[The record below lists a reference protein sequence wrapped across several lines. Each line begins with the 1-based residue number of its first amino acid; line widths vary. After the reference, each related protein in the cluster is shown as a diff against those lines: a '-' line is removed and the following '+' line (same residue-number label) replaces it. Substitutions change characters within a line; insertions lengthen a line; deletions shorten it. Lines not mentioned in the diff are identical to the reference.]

1 MVSILRRLL
10 SVLSLLFLV
19 QAVAWAAPIKPG
31 PPEVLPSVMELRI
44 AFPDGR
50 TATGTGFL
58 ALKDGLAVTALHQVR
73 NAKSVTARF
82 SNGEEFECV
91 GLVDADE
98 RRNVALLRIRLF
110 GRPVLALTALEP
122 VAASKVWFASARSEG
137 FGVAEATM
145 QAPIVEGGV
154 KYLPFTSSIS
164 PETSGGPLLNAA
176 GEVLGVVAIRTV
188 EGREQCLALPSASV
202 LALDPTLATRPWSGA
217 AGSPKPSGQADET
230 VDRTLADGLVNCLS
244 LATAYTYAD
253 LRTGGV
259 GYLEGI
265 PLVLYQVRQAAETS
279 SSAVAAANS
288 VDPLRQRLLQKT
300 RKVHEGLLKS
310 TDLMIQSVVLAQ
322 QQGAWGA
329 ASKDLWSRS
338 KALVEETT
346 AADPELQADAR
357 QLFATSE
364 AFRAALPAEGAIRL
378 GLVPHTSGY
387 ALGVDSLPRD
397 PFALLMVLPDSFA
410 ARLGFKPGDRVVS
423 VAGREFNATE
433 TTEDLKLLLK
443 AHLGE
448 KIPAVVERGG
458 ERETMT
464 LRLPKEIP
472 PDFLATP

>member
-1 MVSILRRLL
+1 MVSI
-10 SVLSLLFLV
+10 
-19 QAVAWAAPIKPG
+19 
-31 PPEVLPSVMELRI
+31 
-44 AFPDGR
+44 
-50 TATGTGFL
+50 
-58 ALKDGLAVTALHQVR
+58 
-73 NAKSVTARF
+73 
-82 SNGEEFECV
+82 
-91 GLVDADE
+91 
-98 RRNVALLRIRLF
+98 
-110 GRPVLALTALEP
+110 
-122 VAASKVWFASARSEG
+122 
-137 FGVAEATM
+137 
-145 QAPIVEGGV
+145 
-154 KYLPFTSSIS
+154 
-164 PETSGGPLLNAA
+164 
-176 GEVLGVVAIRTV
+176 
-188 EGREQCLALPSASV
+188 
-202 LALDPTLATRPWSGA
+202 
-217 AGSPKPSGQADET
+217 
-230 VDRTLADGLVNCLS
+230 
-244 LATAYTYAD
+244 
-253 LRTGGV
+253 
-259 GYLEGI
+259 
-265 PLVLYQVRQAAETS
+265 LYQVRQASETS